1 MGKPGMGCREMKGNP
16 RKKIPLISEKFK
28 KGDNW
33 YSEWHRLYFRKMMVE
48 QVSELLNEKNAELI
62 LTLAE
67 KYQPNNLE
75 VVERQDEEIGAMAQ
89 DRGMSVNNNNN
100 NLEYIS

>member
-1 MGKPGMGCREMKGNP
+1 MGFDLNGGWGKQALDALKE
-16 RKKIPLISEKFK
+16 LFK
-28 KGDNW
+28 KGDHW

-62 LTLAE
+62 LSLAE
-67 KYQPNNLE
+67 KYQPNNLG

-100 NLEYIS
+100 LVYNIGNR

>member
-1 MGKPGMGCREMKGNP
+1 
-16 RKKIPLISEKFK
+16 
-28 KGDNW
+28 
-33 YSEWHRLYFRKMMVE
+33 MMVE

-62 LTLAE
+62 LSLAE
-67 KYQPNNLE
+67 KYQPNNLG